1 MIDSCNPNILRL
13 TFSFSQDVK
22 TFVKFLIL
30 EIITSQSID
39 IFMQAVIDPFKQIFL
54 NISE

>member
-1 MIDSCNPNILRL
+1 MYDCNPNIL

-22 TFVKFLIL
+22 TFVKPLIL

-39 IFMQAVIDPFKQIFL
+39 IFVQAMIDPFKQIF
-54 NISE
+54 